1 MGKSTASPSTFSR
14 NFAIEGKVKCG
25 VSWRG
30 MWVEDK
36 VFLFLFCFKMKLFTL
51 VSC

>member
-25 VSWRG
+25 GSWIAG

-36 VFLFLFCFKMKLFTL
+36 VFFFF
-51 VSC
+51 